1 LAQGGERVFYF
12 FCQFLGKGAV
22 IGRYLGFGFFWSC
35 LIRVT
40 FKNGA
45 GGGVA
50 GQPGM
55 REQRGYIWNIRYNIH
70 IGMVV
75 RGGDEGVLLPAS
87 VTYVTEAFF
96 LRQRDVYILGTGY
109 FRGGGLLRELG
120 RDGKG
125 RFLLSKPSTPPP
137 SHNRGQR
144 ILAKFAPLISSS
156 RHKVD
161 QSFEGCWNRGAQV
174 PPWRTMY

>member
-1 LAQGGERVFYF
+1 MGLGARRRKSFLF
-12 FCQFLGKGAV
+12 FLSVSWEGSSYRTIFGVWFFLELFNQSH
-22 IGRYLGFGFFWSC
+22 IQEWGRRRCRRATW
-35 LIRVT
+35 
-40 FKNGA
+40 
-45 GGGVA
+45 
-50 GQPGM
+50 
-55 REQRGYIWNIRYNIH
+55 
-70 IGMVV
+70 
-75 RGGDEGVLLPAS
+75 DEGVLLPAS